1 MDRNRST
8 GTTLVSDIPCIINDE
23 NVIMAPGQRKKKQF
37 QF

>member
-1 MDRNRST
+1 MHRNRST

-23 NVIMAPGQRKKKQF
+23 NVIIALGQRKKKQF